1 MFNFFKSDKQDRPI
15 DVKGI
20 RYELLQFIKQQLQ
33 KAEGGEGGHIKGLTL
48 FLKCTA
54 AERPMYEAAVYT
66 EEPELFRDEVQRIA
80 DDYAVN
86 LPESWIME
94 VLFDQE
100 FPDEAIRAANLD
112 AAFFIK
118 TTKNFIRQSAS
129 AYLRALSGETEQ
141 KEYTITSESPKLNIG
156 RDKKAQGD
164 DGFFRTN
171 HIAFPSDS
179 ENVGNKFVS
188 RQHAHIA
195 WNNDA
200 GRFMIFADEGGIP
213 PRNKIKIR
221 SEKSDDVVKLTSTH
235 IGHQL
240 QEGDQIIL
248 GESAVL
254 EFSYQPT
261 VNE

>member
-1 MFNFFKSDKQDRPI
+1 MFNLFKSDKENRPA
-15 DVKGI
+15 DVKSV
-20 RYELLQFIKQQLQ
+20 RYELLQFIKQELQ
-33 KAEGGEGGHIKGLTL
+33 KAEGGEGGNIKGLNL
-48 FLKCTA
+48 YINCA
-54 AERPMYEAAVYT
+54 SSECAIYEAAVYVD
-66 EEPELFRDEVQRIA
+66 EPEVFKDEVQRIA

-86 LPESWIME
+86 LPESWQMDV
-94 VLFDQE
+94 VLNEE
-100 FPDEAIRAANLD
+100 FPPEAVKSDKLE

-118 TTKNFIRQSAS
+118 TSKNFIKQSAT
-129 AYLRALSGETEQ
+129 AYIRSLSGETDQ
-141 KEYTITSESPKLNIG
+141 KEYKLTSEGEKLNIG

-179 ENVGNKFVS
+179 ANDSNKYVS
-188 RQHAHIA
+188 RQHAHIE

-200 GRFMIFADEGGIP
+200 GRFMLFADEGGVP

-221 SEKSDDVVKLTSTH
+221 SEKSEDVIKLSSTH

-254 EFSYQPT
+254 EFSYQPL

>member
-1 MFNFFKSDKQDRPI
+1 MVFNLFKSDKEDRPV

-20 RYELLQFIKQQLQ
+20 RYEVLQFVKQELQ
-33 KAEGGEGGHIKGLTL
+33 KAEGGEGGNIKGLCLYLAPTP
-48 FLKCTA
+48 
-54 AERPMYEAAVYT
+54 AEKHVYEAAVY
-66 EEPELFRDEVQRIA
+66 EDQPEIFKDEIQRIA

-86 LPESWIME
+86 LPESWTLDVTFE
-94 VLFDQE
+94 E
-100 FPDEAIRAANLD
+100 RFPEEAVVSKKLN

-118 TTKNFIRQSAS
+118 TTKNFIKQSAT
-129 AYLRALSGETEQ
+129 AYLRALSGETAE
-141 KEYTITSESPKLNIG
+141 KEYAITSDIEKVNIG
-156 RDKKAQGD
+156 RDIKAQAD

-171 HIAFPSDS
+171 QIAFPSDS
-179 ENVGNKFVS
+179 TVDANRYVS
-188 RQHAHIA
+188 RQHAHIE

-200 GRFMIFADEGGIP
+200 GRFMLYADEGGVP

-221 SEKSDDVVKLTSTH
+221 TEKSEDIIKLHSTQ

-254 EFSYQPT
+254 EFSYQPAK
-261 VNE
+261 